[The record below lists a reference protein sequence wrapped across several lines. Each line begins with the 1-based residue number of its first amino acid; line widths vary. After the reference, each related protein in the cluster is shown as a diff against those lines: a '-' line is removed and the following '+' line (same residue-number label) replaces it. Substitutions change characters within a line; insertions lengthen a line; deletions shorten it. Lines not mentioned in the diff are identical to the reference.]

1 MYDSVVCFMFIV
13 KCSTI
18 NMKYKRNYNGVL
30 QIINKIRSVINI
42 TWQYFYSTM
51 QITHTHAENAN
62 FQAVNKNKQM
72 LLSWSL
78 IAYLSIFFLCIA
90 ISYEIIETF
99 YTNTNLSFLRT
110 GLTTILNCLVSY
122 KTKKEHS
129 YEFLSY
135 CKIPIPQREFSI
147 VTVPYV
153 LSYWNSLLNGKLICW
168 RKVWLLPQKYHRRN
182 KIKEVSYKLIHRF

>member
-1 MYDSVVCFMFIV
+1 M
-13 KCSTI
+13 
-18 NMKYKRNYNGVL
+18 
-30 QIINKIRSVINI
+30 VIN
-42 TWQYFYSTM
+42 
-51 QITHTHAENAN
+51 
-62 FQAVNKNKQM
+62 
-72 LLSWSL
+72 
-78 IAYLSIFFLCIA
+78 SIFKHNFSLHRYFIWNNRN
-90 ISYEIIETF
+90 ILYKHKS
-99 YTNTNLSFLRT
+99 SFLRT

-135 CKIPIPQREFSI
+135 CKISIPQREFSI
-147 VTVPYV
+147 VIGSIPSGTHVLGINKDHSPNSASLDVTNVCFFTLVKCVFHEVIIKLFVLFFKEKLLLYLMF

>member
-1 MYDSVVCFMFIV
+1 
-13 KCSTI
+13 
-18 NMKYKRNYNGVL
+18 
-30 QIINKIRSVINI
+30 
-42 TWQYFYSTM
+42 M

-78 IAYLSIFFLCIA
+78 IAYLSIIFLCIA
-90 ISYEIIETF
+90 ISYEIIEIF

-135 CKIPIPQREFSI
+135 CKISIPQREFSI
-147 VTVPYV
+147 VIGSIPSGTHV
-153 LSYWNSLLNGKLICW
+153 LGINKDHSPNSASLDVTNVCFFTLVKCVFHEVIIKLFVLFFKEKLLLYLMFCLIGT
-168 RKVWLLPQKYHRRN
+168 LY
-182 KIKEVSYKLIHRF
+182 

>member
-1 MYDSVVCFMFIV
+1 
-13 KCSTI
+13 
-18 NMKYKRNYNGVL
+18 
-30 QIINKIRSVINI
+30 
-42 TWQYFYSTM
+42 M
-51 QITHTHAENAN
+51 QIAHAHAENAN

-72 LLSWSL
+72 LLSWLL
-78 IAYLSIFFLCIA
+78 IAYLSIIFLCIA

-147 VTVPYV
+147 IIGSIPSGTHMLGIDKDHSPNSASLDVTNVFFLRKCVFHEVIIKLFV
-153 LSYWNSLLNGKLICW
+153 LFFKEKLLLYLMFCLIGT
-168 RKVWLLPQKYHRRN
+168 LY
-182 KIKEVSYKLIHRF
+182 

>member
-1 MYDSVVCFMFIV
+1 
-13 KCSTI
+13 
-18 NMKYKRNYNGVL
+18 
-30 QIINKIRSVINI
+30 
-42 TWQYFYSTM
+42 M

-78 IAYLSIFFLCIA
+78 IAYLSIIFLCIA

-122 KTKKEHS
+122 KTKNEHS
-129 YEFLSY
+129 YEFLSL
-135 CKIPIPQREFSI
+135 CKIPIHNCYWFNPFRYSDVRSDKDHSPNSASLD
-147 VTVPYV
+147 VTNVF
-153 LSYWNSLLNGKLICW
+153 LRWLNVFFMK
-168 RKVWLLPQKYHRRN
+168 
-182 KIKEVSYKLIHRF
+182 

>member
-147 VTVPYV
+147 VIGSIPSGTQMLGIDKDHSPD
-153 LSYWNSLLNGKLICW
+153 SASLDVTNVFYLLWLNVFFMK
-168 RKVWLLPQKYHRRN
+168 
-182 KIKEVSYKLIHRF
+182 

>member
-1 MYDSVVCFMFIV
+1 
-13 KCSTI
+13 
-18 NMKYKRNYNGVL
+18 
-30 QIINKIRSVINI
+30 
-42 TWQYFYSTM
+42 M

-78 IAYLSIFFLCIA
+78 IAYLSIIFLCIA

-99 YTNTNLSFLRT
+99 YTNTNLSFIRT

-135 CKIPIPQREFSI
+135 CKISIPQREFSI
-147 VTVPYV
+147 VIGSIPSGTHMLCIDKDHSPNSASLDVTNVFLHWLNVFFIIIKLFV
-153 LSYWNSLLNGKLICW
+153 LLFKEKLLLYLMFCLIGT
-168 RKVWLLPQKYHRRN
+168 LY
-182 KIKEVSYKLIHRF
+182 